1 MNFKQKNNLLFR
13 LTFPI
18 AVGLLTMA
26 ITPHAHGQVEVE
38 VDPIAY
44 ALNGY
49 SGHIAYGFDP
59 LRISLGGFGAD
70 QPEFFH
76 GNEGWEARSRGI
88 TMKVD
93 YLLPKLGGYFVGL
106 DATYSWNDYTLKSTN
121 ETQSQNAL
129 GLGVRTGYRFTF
141 KKTGFYMVP
150 WFSVSYPFNTEEVVI
165 SGEKFES
172 SRVLVFPTIHLG
184 WQF

>member
-1 MNFKQKNNLLFR
+1 MNLKQKNNLLFR
-13 LTFPI
+13 LIFPI
-18 AVGLLTMA
+18 VVGLLTMG

-76 GNEGWEARSRGI
+76 GNEGWKARSRGI

-93 YLLPKLGGYFVGL
+93 YLLQKQAGYYVGL
-106 DATYSWNDYTLKSTN
+106 DATYQWQSYT
-121 ETQSQNAL
+121 
-129 GLGVRTGYRFTF
+129 
-141 KKTGFYMVP
+141 
-150 WFSVSYPFNTEEVVI
+150 
-165 SGEKFES
+165 
-172 SRVLVFPTIHLG
+172 
-184 WQF
+184 